1 MLPLATSC
9 HYHFHLYLF
18 HFVLFKFKIFVAKQ
32 HPATH
37 SHPHTHMHTHMN
49 THTQTHTVH
58 THMNTHTH
66 EHTHMD
72 TYSTHRHVHTHSLTV
87 LASQREMVLSAEQV
101 QRVLEN
107 GRNLTAFTE
116 SAWPLS
122 VTTHWPLACMHM
134 ETKVSLRWVQKKI
147 HSLIIMPHTVVAL
160 FLAPQLAFYHL
171 QMYVKKKLEV
181 N

>member
-1 MLPLATSC
+1 MDVTPSNFLPLPFSS
-9 HYHFHLYLF
+9 LPI
-18 HFVLFKFKIFVAKQ
+18 HFVLFKFKNLVAKQ
-32 HPATH
+32 HLATH
-37 SHPHTHMHTHMN
+37 SHPHTHMHTHMHTHTW

-58 THMNTHTH
+58 T
-66 EHTHMD
+66 
-72 TYSTHRHVHTHSLTV
+72 RHVHTHSLTI

-107 GRNLTAFTE
+107 GKNLTAFTE

-134 ETKVSLRWVQKKI
+134 ETKVSLRWVQKKNSQLNNNASYSCGFVPSPPI
-147 HSLIIMPHTVVAL
+147 G
-160 FLAPQLAFYHL
+160 FLPLTNVYE
-171 QMYVKKKLEV
+171 KKKLEV

>member
-1 MLPLATSC
+1 MLPLATSY

-49 THTQTHTVH
+49 THTNTYS
-58 THMNTHTH
+58 THTH
-66 EHTHMD
+66 E
-72 TYSTHRHVHTHSLTV
+72 HTHSLTV

-122 VTTHWPLACMHM
+122 VTTH
-134 ETKVSLRWVQKKI
+134 
-147 HSLIIMPHTVVAL
+147 
-160 FLAPQLAFYHL
+160 
-171 QMYVKKKLEV
+171 
-181 N
+181 